1 MDSDHKT
8 TSSQPGATQ
17 GASVGSLLSTVMQEI
32 TSLVRNEAQLA
43 KAEMSEKT
51 HDVMMAL
58 AAIAIA
64 GAVLLGGFLTLLAAL
79 VFALNEVLPPDMTPW
94 LSAII
99 VGVVVT
105 IIGIVMLKGGL
116 AKLQAR
122 NLVPNRTLHSL
133 QTDKELAK
141 EHQNNVKEELK

>member
-8 TSSQPGATQ
+8 SSQGS
-17 GASVGSLLSTVMQEI
+17 SVGSLLSTVMQEI
-32 TSLVRNEAQLA
+32 TSLLRNEADLA

-51 HDVMMAL
+51 HQAMMAL

-79 VFALNEVLPPDMTPW
+79 VLVLNEVLPPDMTPW

-99 VGVVVT
+99 VGVIVT
-105 IIGIVMLKGGL
+105 VIGMVMLKGGL

-122 NLVPNRTLHSL
+122 NWVPNRTIDSL
-133 QTDKELAK
+133 RNDKEFAK
-141 EHQNNVKEELK
+141 EHQRNVKEELK

>member
-8 TSSQPGATQ
+8 SSQGS
-17 GASVGSLLSTVMQEI
+17 SVGSLLSTVMQEI
-32 TSLVRNEAQLA
+32 TSLVRNEAELA

-51 HDVMMAL
+51 HHVMTSI

-79 VFALNEVLPPDMTPW
+79 VFVLNEVLPPDMTPW

-105 IIGIVMLKGGL
+105 LIGFIMLKSGM
-116 AKLQAR
+116 KQLQAR
-122 NLVPNRTLHSL
+122 NLMPNRTIDSL
-133 QTDKELAK
+133 RNDKEFAK
-141 EHQNNVKEELK
+141 EHQRNVTEELK

>member
-1 MDSDHKT
+1 MDSEHKT
-8 TSSQPGATQ
+8 TSSQPGSTQ
-17 GASVGSLLSTVMQEI
+17 GASVGTLLTTVMQEI
-32 TSLVRNEAQLA
+32 TSLIRNEAELA
-43 KAEMSEKT
+43 KTEMSEKT
-51 HDVMMAL
+51 HQAMMAL

-79 VFALNEVLPPDMTPW
+79 VFMLNEVLPPDMTPW

-105 IIGIVMLKGGL
+105 IVGIVMLKSGL

-122 NLVPNRTLHSL
+122 NWVPSRTLHSL
-133 QTDKELAK
+133 QSDKELAN
-141 EHQNNVKEELK
+141 EHKHNVKEELK